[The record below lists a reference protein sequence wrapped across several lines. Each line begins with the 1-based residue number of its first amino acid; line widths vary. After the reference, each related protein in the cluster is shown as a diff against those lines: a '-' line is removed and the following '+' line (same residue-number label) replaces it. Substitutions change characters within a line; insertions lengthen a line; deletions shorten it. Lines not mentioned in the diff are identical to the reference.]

1 MVKNQLQLFYD
12 NLVFFHSLSAWPLY
26 NAVLFRVKIMGKI
39 PKLKMVMLI
48 FLTHFLY
55 AEWFPSYHS
64 FKSLYLNIILGQTI
78 GVVVV

>member
-1 MVKNQLQLFYD
+1 MEKTKKKEKVRK
-12 NLVFFHSLSAWPLY
+12 
-26 NAVLFRVKIMGKI
+26 GKI

-48 FLTHFLY
+48 FFTHFLN